1 MKKGGLGQSRTSSA
15 VEDVLSLCRN
25 ERLHELKRLVERKK
39 ASRKV
44 IKLRNASNHDNAN
57 AAPSSS
63 DTAPAPLLL
72 SPLEH
77 LLLHSDPT
85 EGRGLLHLAATE
97 DQRKVVRFLLSL
109 RHDQKEKNDRDDK
122 SEAPKLV
129 DHQDVAGWT
138 ALHAAA
144 SQGHL
149 HTCLMLLEEGQ
160 AAAHLTTF
168 GDANSALHYLMKR
181 SYPKE
186 QKALLRRVI
195 TAMREGG
202 ADVNALNVNQETALH
217 LACWKGDRRSASLL
231 LEAGASMV
239 LFNKTG
245 ETCLHYAVRNGHAE
259 VVRLLVANGADVSA
273 VGNNGSASDIARE
286 CRYFPI
292 ADYIDSFLTIRRLPD
307 EVLLHCFKFLTNVK
321 DLLHTTQVCKHF
333 RRIGSEPIL
342 WEPFLALVTPSKLKE
357 QDSNNDSDWKQAY
370 LDHRKHLREQQEQ
383 HQREKAERYLLRRAY
398 AIKTDFA
405 TKGFHYLMKLFILGD
420 AGVGKTSIT
429 QRIVEDTYTD
439 SYMPWSD
446 NFKAVILDVNN
457 FKVNVQIWEL
467 DMRGRWWNNFHS
479 RVYHGTCGVILCY
492 DVSLPESFD
501 NIPYV
506 FWILFFREIDVL
518 VLVLLVLLLVFLL
531 FPLLSASMPNQC
543 FVPLGGRNF
552 SNWNCE
558 VDRYTCGNL
567 FKLMLATKV
576 DLPPDLHRVHPQQ
589 ARELAEDC
597 AMEFV
602 ETSAKENTNVREAFQ
617 AFVTQILTRKLE
629 EDESNGSTSSSDLS
643 AARKKKPK
651 KFFFF

>member
-1 MKKGGLGQSRTSSA
+1 MKKGGLGQSRSSSA

-44 IKLRNASNHDNAN
+44 IKLHNHDNAN

-63 DTAPAPLLL
+63 ALAPLLL

-109 RHDQKEKNDRDDK
+109 RDDLKKEKNDRDEE
-122 SEAPKLV
+122 SEVPKLV

-149 HTCLMLLEEGQ
+149 RTCLMLLEEGQ
-160 AAAHLTTF
+160 AAAHLATF

-186 QKALLRRVI
+186 QKALLRRVL
-195 TAMREGG
+195 TVMREGG

-286 CRYFPI
+286 CRHFPI
-292 ADYIDSFLTIRRLPD
+292 ADFIDSFLTIRRLPD
-307 EVLLHCFKFLTNVK
+307 EVLLHCFKFLTDVK

-357 QDSNNDSDWKQAY
+357 QDSNNDSDWRQAY
-370 LDHRKHLREQQEQ
+370 LDHCKHLRELQEQ
-383 HQREKAERYLLRRAY
+383 RQREKAERYLLRRAY

-405 TKGFHYLMKLFILGD
+405 TKGFHYLMKLIILGD
-420 AGVGKTSIT
+420 VGVGKTSIT

-439 SYMPWSD
+439 SYIPWSD
-446 NFKAVILDVNN
+446 YFKAVILDVNN
-457 FKVNVQIWEL
+457 LKVKVQIWEQ
-467 DMRGRWWNNFHS
+467 DMRGRWWNNNNAGVF
-479 RVYHGTCGVILCY
+479 RGACGAILCY

-506 FWILFFREIDVL
+506 F
-518 VLVLLVLLLVFLL
+518 
-531 FPLLSASMPNQC
+531 
-543 FVPLGGRNF
+543 
-552 SNWNCE
+552 
-558 VDRYTCGNL
+558 
-567 FKLMLATKV
+567 
-576 DLPPDLHRVHPQQ
+576 
-589 ARELAEDC
+589 
-597 AMEFV
+597 
-602 ETSAKENTNVREAFQ
+602 
-617 AFVTQILTRKLE
+617 
-629 EDESNGSTSSSDLS
+629 
-643 AARKKKPK
+643 
-651 KFFFF
+651 